1 MTRISQSWDKMAEET
16 DTKKWLLPL
25 KRIVH
30 RDGDKNRTIFGYIE
44 KEDENYMYVVREKDG
59 RRFRFNHSA
68 IVRIEDVEQNGGE
81 P

>member
-59 RRFRFNHSA
+59 RKFRFNHNA
-68 IVRIEDVEQNGGE
+68 IVRIEDAKQPEARL
-81 P
+81 